1 MIDLFS
7 IILVIIVILY
17 VVLLIMVSEYIR
29 SRKRLSPYF
38 TRRIIHLLAGD
49 SIVVLPLFKH
59 VIYPVVITVVL
70 ALMIF
75 IGLSKPGNPFSKT
88 MVITEYDKLHVY
100 GPLYYIL
107 AIMILVILFYNRPE
121 IVIASTMI
129 MAWGDGFASLIPKY
143 ISNPH
148 MIFDNGVRYRKSIEG
163 TLGMFIMGFLGAI
176 IGLFLSTILTG
187 YNFNIVSLAPIILIA
202 SIVSSI
208 VEMLSVGP
216 LASFDNLTVPMAS
229 SITILILERMLLSIT

>member
-1 MIDLFS
+1 MDLFS
-7 IILVIIVILY
+7 IILVITVILY
-17 VVLLIMVSEYIR
+17 VVLLIMISEYIR
-29 SRKRLSPYF
+29 SRKGLSSYF

-59 VIYPVVITVVL
+59 VVYPVVITIIL
-70 ALMIF
+70 ALMVF
-75 IGLSKPGNPFSKT
+75 IGLSRPGNPFSKT
-88 MVITEYDKLHVY
+88 MVVTEYDKLHVY

-107 AIMILVILFYNRPE
+107 AIMILVILFYNHPE

-129 MAWGDGFASLIPKY
+129 MAWGDGFASLVPKY

-148 MIFDNGVRYRKSIEG
+148 MIFNSGVRYRKSIEG
-163 TLGMFIMGFLGAI
+163 TLSMIIMGFLGAI
-176 IGLFLSTILTG
+176 VGLFLSTILTG
-187 YNFNIVSLAPIILIA
+187 YGFNIVGLIPIVLIA
-202 SIVSSI
+202 SIVSGI

-229 SITILILERMLLSIT
+229 TVTILLLEHMLPSIT